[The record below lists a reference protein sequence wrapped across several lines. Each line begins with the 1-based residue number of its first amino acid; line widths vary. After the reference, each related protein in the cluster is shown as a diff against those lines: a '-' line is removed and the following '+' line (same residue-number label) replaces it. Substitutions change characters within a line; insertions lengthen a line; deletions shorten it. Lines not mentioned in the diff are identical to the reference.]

1 MNIEELKS
9 RFPRPFEFAK
19 AFFTKG
25 GPSISR
31 LVILMACVT
40 LCYSTILLSK
50 GADDR
55 SASLTVVVAAL
66 SGLCGYAY
74 GRGRTSEERKGDV
87 QDA

>member
-1 MNIEELKS
+1 MNIEELAAK
-9 RFPRPFEFAK
+9 FPKPVAFAK
-19 AFFTKG
+19 SFFTKG

-31 LVILMACVT
+31 LVILMACST

-50 GADDR
+50 STDDR